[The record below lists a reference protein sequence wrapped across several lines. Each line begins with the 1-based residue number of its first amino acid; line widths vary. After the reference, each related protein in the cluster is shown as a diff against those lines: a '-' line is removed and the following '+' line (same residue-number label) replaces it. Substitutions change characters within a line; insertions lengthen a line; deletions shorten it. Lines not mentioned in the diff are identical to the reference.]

1 MIGDLM
7 KNVLNYFAF
16 NISTK
21 LKAKKKIKQYGII
34 TPKNINTKYKSMYLL
49 CGYTFLNDII
59 NYYNEELALTACI
72 CTSLHYSSKTEKKIC
87 YHLEN
92 FYFRLISCWDYIFIG
107 LNEYLQT
114 ELIASR
120 DIKEKIIEE
129 NLSLNI
135 PVENEE
141 GYFQIYKIPLS
152 EDERKEKEKK
162 LKKELT
168 VLTPSNLKIA
178 IRNKYEM
185 NEYITKI
192 FEIYNTEQVVQQ
204 AKVIRNTIIHS
215 DSLAKNFNFTV
226 SDIFGGQVIS
236 SKEFDDTIK
245 KIGLVSINMEMLK
258 KAINLLNEMI
268 TLDLF
273 PNRIEDKSK
282 QYFVQMY
289 TCKDCKKEYVY
300 PSDYIE
306 TLTSNPFCSFC
317 DSDNTE
323 YVETEKVS
331 QPYYEQVLIKFI
343 EDTKDYLEQE
353 ISVTGE
359 TE

>member
-1 MIGDLM
+1 M
-7 KNVLNYFAF
+7 KNVFDYFSF
-16 NISTK
+16 NTIT
-21 LKAKKKIKQYGII
+21 KIKVRKELYKYRINI
-34 TPKNINTKYKSMYLL
+34 PKTINTKYKSMCLL
-49 CGYTFLNDII
+49 YGCTFLNDTI
-59 NYYNEELALTACI
+59 NYYNEELALTAGI
-72 CTSLHYSSKTEKKIC
+72 CTSLHYSKKNDRKIC

-92 FYFRLISCWDYIFIG
+92 FYFRLMSCWDYIFIG

-114 ELIASR
+114 ELIANR

-135 PVENEE
+135 PIQHNE
-141 GYFQIYKIPLS
+141 GYIQICKISLS
-152 EDERKEKEKK
+152 EEEKKETEKK
-162 LKKELT
+162 LKKELK

-178 IRNKYEM
+178 IEKKYEM

-192 FEIYNTEQVVQQ
+192 FEIYNIEQVVQQ

-215 DSLAKNFNFTV
+215 DSLTKDFNFAA

-236 SKEFDDTIK
+236 SKEDDDTIK
-245 KIGLVSINMEMLK
+245 KIDLVSKNMVVLK
-258 KAINLLNEMI
+258 KAIDLLNEMI

-282 QYFVQMY
+282 QFFVQCY
-289 TCKDCKKEYVY
+289 KCKECKKEYLY

-306 TLTSNPFCSFC
+306 TLKHNPFCTFC

-323 YVETEKVS
+323 YMETAKVS
-331 QPYYEQVLIKFI
+331 QPYYDNVVIKFI
-343 EDTKDYLEQE
+343 EDSIDFLEQE
-353 ISVTGE
+353 LDD
-359 TE
+359 TEEIE